1 MSLIVYSTCNQLG
14 YMFIVCEVSAYSIN
28 IFNSDSC
35 VFLKSLLFLCV
46 CNIIL
51 FSNRRLCG
59 NFN

>member
-1 MSLIVYSTCNQLG
+1 
-14 YMFIVCEVSAYSIN
+14 MFIVCEVSAYSIN